1 MAETRDW
8 AGYLGTAWAETI
20 NEMDVQLAPV
30 LTHALAA
37 LDARPGE
44 RVVDLGC
51 GGGATTVK
59 IAEAVGAEGCALG
72 LDVSPSLAA
81 IAKRRGAHLPQ
92 MTVVAADAAAHDFAG
107 RTFDAL
113 FSRFGCMFFDEP
125 AVAFERLRAALIP
138 GGRATLAV
146 WAEPKKN
153 PWAMVPASA
162 GNDILGPAEKLPP
175 GAPGPFGW
183 AMPEIFEP
191 ILAEAG
197 FAEVRHTEKR
207 IEMVS
212 GFGGAPDPIDRAIAL
227 AERLGPLARRLKD
240 APEGTAERVRPI
252 LREKIAPFLRG
263 DRVVFPGAVRI
274 VTARA

>member
-1 MAETRDW
+1 MAEKADW

-20 NEMDVQLAPV
+20 DEMDVQLAQV
-30 LTHALAA
+30 STHALAA
-37 LDARPGE
+37 LDPQPGE
-44 RVVDLGC
+44 RVLDLGC
-51 GGGATTVK
+51 GGGATTVE
-59 IAEAVGAEGCALG
+59 IAEAVGAEGCAFG

-113 FSRFGCMFFDEP
+113 FSRFGCMFFDAP
-125 AVAFERLRAALIP
+125 VVAFARLRAALVP
-138 GGRATLAV
+138 GGRAALTV
-146 WAEPKKN
+146 WSEPKKN

-162 GNDILGPAEKLPP
+162 ANEIMGPAEKLPP

-183 AMPEIFEP
+183 ATPEIFEP
-191 ILAEAG
+191 ILAAAG
-197 FAEVRHTEKR
+197 FAEIRHAERR

-212 GFGGAPDPIDRAIAL
+212 GFGDAPDPIDRAIAL

-240 APEGTAERVRPI
+240 APEGTAERVRPM
-252 LREKIAPFLRG
+252 LRERLAPFLRG

-274 VTARA
+274 VAARA